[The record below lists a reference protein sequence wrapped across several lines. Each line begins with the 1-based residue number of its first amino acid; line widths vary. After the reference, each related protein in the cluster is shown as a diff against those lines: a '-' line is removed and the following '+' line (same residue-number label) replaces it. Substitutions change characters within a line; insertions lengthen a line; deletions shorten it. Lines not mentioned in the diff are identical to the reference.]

1 MHLSDLVG
9 YESQKEKLVQ
19 KTLAFLQGACANN
32 VLQYGDAGTGK
43 STSIQAL
50 SYEYASQGLRLIE
63 LHRDQYHLIPEIVS
77 RIKSRNY
84 RFILFLDD
92 LSFEENEVE
101 YKQLKAAIEGG
112 GEAIPDNILI
122 YATSNRRHLIRE
134 TWNDRQDM
142 EHQGDIHR
150 SDTMEEKLSLSGR
163 FGLQIFYP
171 NPNFE
176 EYHTI
181 VRELAGRSAELS
193 GFSDDQLR
201 SLASTWQVQRGN
213 RSGRT
218 ARQFVNSLITRKE
231 KS

>member
-9 YESQKEKLVQ
+9 YESQKEKQVQ
-19 KTLAFLQGACANN
+19 NTLAFLQGACANN
-32 VLQYGDAGTGK
+32 VLLYGDAGTGK

>member
-1 MHLSDLVG
+1 M
-9 YESQKEKLVQ
+9 QN
-19 KTLAFLQGACANN
+19 TLAFLQGACANN
-32 VLQYGDAGTGK
+32 VLLYGDAGTGK

-193 GFSDDQLR
+193 GFSDEQLR

-231 KS
+231 KSRASKLRIFSM